1 MAFSF
6 TSMPKGFLPQEDQGY
21 FFASVQL
28 PEAASLERTEAVM
41 ATARELIA
49 KHPAV
54 EDVIQVSGF
63 NILNG
68 TSASNGGF
76 ISIMLKDWSER
87 PPLDEVMGTLQRQ
100 LLALPEATIMAFAR
114 RRCRGWA
121 TPPGSTCASS
131 AAGQSPAELERVT
144 REVLA
149 KANQHPQLSRVFTTW
164 SSNVPQL
171 TLTVDRERAARL
183 DVPVSRIFSSLQTAF
198 GAHAPGISAST
209 TASTTW

>member
-1 MAFSF
+1 VAGAAGHRRRGGRGGVQLYVDA
-6 TSMPKGFLPQEDQGY
+6 KGFLPQEDQGY

-41 ATARELIA
+41 TTARELIA
-49 KHPAV
+49 KNPAV

-100 LLALPEATIMAFAR
+100 LLALPEATIMTFAPPTLPGLGNASGFDLRIQAQAGRAR
-114 RRCRGWA
+114 RSW
-121 TPPGSTCASS
+121 S
-131 AAGQSPAELERVT
+131 A
-144 REVLA
+144 
-149 KANQHPQLSRVFTTW
+149 
-164 SSNVPQL
+164 
-171 TLTVDRERAARL
+171 
-183 DVPVSRIFSSLQTAF
+183 
-198 GAHAPGISAST
+198 
-209 TASTTW
+209 